1 MIIPSRL
8 VAGTI
13 SLLCLLQTGCGR
25 DEIRV
30 YRVPKEASPPA
41 SVAGNQTELPEV
53 PEINY
58 TIPPE
63 WEKKP
68 AGRMRVANFRIPG
81 KDGQEAEASVLALPG
96 TATDLEVINIFREQ
110 LSLPAL
116 SQPELTTQME
126 EAQIAEGQGKIFD
139 MASPDLALDG
149 KSRSRVLVASLARN
163 NLTWFFRLSGENSLV
178 NEQKIAFLQFLKSIS
193 FVAGPNRAVASGLR
207 LPPETR
213 TKEASPSGDKIPS
226 FEVPSGW
233 QEQPSPA
240 MLLKSFLVT
249 GKNGGKATI
258 TISVFPGNVGG
269 PLLNVNRWRDQLSL
283 PPIEEAELPKATR
296 ALDVMGG
303 KAMLVELGGTDQ
315 KTRQRASMI
324 AAMVSRDNSTW
335 FYKLMGDDPVVAA
348 EKDAF
353 IKFVQTVRYP
363 NA

>member
-1 MIIPSRL
+1 
-8 VAGTI
+8 
-13 SLLCLLQTGCGR
+13 
-25 DEIRV
+25 
-30 YRVPKEASPPA
+30 
-41 SVAGNQTELPEV
+41 
-53 PEINY
+53 
-58 TIPPE
+58 
-63 WEKKP
+63 
-68 AGRMRVANFRIPG
+68 
-81 KDGQEAEASVLALPG
+81 
-96 TATDLEVINIFREQ
+96 
-110 LSLPAL
+110 
-116 SQPELTTQME
+116 
-126 EAQIAEGQGKIFD
+126 
-139 MASPDLALDG
+139 
-149 KSRSRVLVASLARN
+149 VASLARK

-213 TKEASPSGDKIPS
+213 TKASPSGDKIPS

-283 PPIEEAELPKATR
+283 APIEEAELPKATR

-303 KAMLVELGGTDQ
+303 KAMLVEITGTDQ
-315 KTRQRASMI
+315 KTKQRASMI
-324 AAMVSRDNSTW
+324 TAMVSRDNSTW
-335 FYKLMGDDPVVAA
+335 FYKLMGDELVVAA